1 MFNNT
6 FNNIKTLVKD
16 SFSLVKKAT
25 IGTVESISQDLS
37 TAKKR
42 VTDFR
47 AFVKWQESQEA
58 EQKSTATRTGAKE

>member
-6 FNNIKTLVKD
+6 FNNLKTLVKD

-37 TAKKR
+37 KARKLAS
-42 VTDFR
+42 DFN
-47 AFVKWQESQEA
+47 AFRKWQEAQEA
-58 EQKSTATRTGAKE
+58 EQESTATRTGAKE